1 MGREYSSTKRPAR
14 ARSRAPNQF
23 LVITITFLLGYFT
36 ATVFDIETITRW
48 LNAQVLAHQDA
59 NKAPNK
65 SQAQQQA
72 AIPPKPKFEFYTLLT
87 NEKEKAATAP
97 ASARASANSTAVAAA
112 NPANAAAL
120 QTAINTATTSAV
132 KATTP
137 RVAQAV
143 AVKVVDA
150 KPVAPAVGRGAF
162 SVQVASFKARQ
173 DAEHMKGLLTLKG
186 FNVSVVPI
194 NHSNRG
200 VWFRVVVG
208 PYANRILAQKAQV
221 DLARNERLRGM
232 LTAG

>member
-1 MGREYSSTKRPAR
+1 MGREYSNRRPSR

-36 ATVFDIETITRW
+36 ATVFDIETITHW
-48 LNAQVLAHQDA
+48 VNSQVLAHQEA
-59 NKAPNK
+59 NKAPSK
-65 SQAQQQA
+65 PPAQRQVA
-72 AIPPKPKFEFYTLLT
+72 VPPKPKFEFYTLLT
-87 NEKEKAATAP
+87 NEKVPNSEKA
-97 ASARASANSTAVAAA
+97 STAQASSTHTATNTTAV
-112 NPANAAAL
+112 NAAM
-120 QTAINTATTSAV
+120 QTAINTAATSAV
-132 KATTP
+132 KVTTP
-137 RVAQAV
+137 RVPQPS
-143 AVKVVDA
+143 AVKTVDA
-150 KPVAPAVGRGAF
+150 KPIAPTAGRGAY

-194 NHSNRG
+194 NHAHRG

-208 PYANRILAQKAQV
+208 PYANRTLAQKAQI